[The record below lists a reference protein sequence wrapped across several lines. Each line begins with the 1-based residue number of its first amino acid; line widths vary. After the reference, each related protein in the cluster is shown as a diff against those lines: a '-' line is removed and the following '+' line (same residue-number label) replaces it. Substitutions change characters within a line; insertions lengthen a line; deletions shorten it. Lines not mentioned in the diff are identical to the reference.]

1 PPVVMLMMA
10 WQRARICGRNCMN
23 TSGSALGLPS
33 AGLRACRCS
42 TAAPASAAATDS
54 SMICAGVSG
63 RYGDWL
69 GVWME
74 PVTAQV
80 TITERATV
88 FPRVQVQKGSGK
100 IPQARMDGIR
110 AGELPFGSSLF
121 RVDQMHADK
130 AYSFGLVGGVPPWN
144 QVSNRR

>member
-1 PPVVMLMMA
+1 
-10 WQRARICGRNCMN
+10 
-23 TSGSALGLPS
+23 
-33 AGLRACRCS
+33 
-42 TAAPASAAATDS
+42 
-54 SMICAGVSG
+54 
-63 RYGDWL
+63 
-69 GVWME
+69 ME

-100 IPQARMDGIR
+100 ISQARMDGIR